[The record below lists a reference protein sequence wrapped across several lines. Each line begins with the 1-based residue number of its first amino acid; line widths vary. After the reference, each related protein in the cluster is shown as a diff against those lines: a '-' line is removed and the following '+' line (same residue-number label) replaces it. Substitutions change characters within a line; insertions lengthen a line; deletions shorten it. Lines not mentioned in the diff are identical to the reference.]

1 MLYIALLLVVA
12 VAAFFAGAH
21 NAKRANAFTVAAK
34 DAAGKAKEATEK
46 AKEAVKHLKK

>member
-21 NAKRANAFTVAAK
+21 NAKRAAALKQAAK
-34 DAAGKAKEATEK
+34 DASKAVSK
-46 AKEAVKHLKK
+46 

>member
-21 NAKRANAFTVAAK
+21 NAKRAAAIKQAAK
-34 DAAGKAKEATEK
+34 DAAKAVQK
-46 AKEAVKHLKK
+46 